1 MRKYCKNCGKKF
13 YPNSYYAYPQTEY
26 TYHSRDFGEA
36 RCVEVPAEHKH
47 FHSLGCMKEWI
58 AKNHNAFHL
67 LLTSMGN
74 NDRNSETINQIER
87 N

>member
-1 MRKYCKNCGKKF
+1 MRKYCLNCGKKF

-26 TYHSRDFGEA
+26 TYDYIGRSSTRH
-36 RCVEVPAEHKH
+36 EVPAEHKH

-58 AKNHNAFHL
+58 AKNHEAVHL

-74 NDRNSETINQIER
+74 DDNNNETINQQKG
-87 N
+87 